1 MHFTLNQSRSRVA
14 AFALLAFACC
24 APRLGAAKSGGDD
37 LQGIYRRNA
46 TDSLGYLLHLP
57 PGYDPAKLY
66 PLVLCFHGAGGRG
79 QDNRGRGS
87 EAGAVL
93 RSPSSQERYPC
104 FVLLPQ
110 CPQNEK
116 WVDTEWSRGNYRLG
130 TVAASK
136 SMTLALE
143 VLESVLARYS
153 IDRQRVYVTGQ
164 SMGGFATWD
173 AVLRRPTLFA
183 AAVPVC
189 GGGDPTDVARIR
201 SLPVWVFHGRD
212 DPTIPVTASREM
224 VAALEVK
231 GGDVRFTELTG
242 VGHNAWSPAWRDEKE
257 LLPWLFRQRRE
268 RDASKS
274 P

>member
-1 MHFTLNQSRSRVA
+1 
-14 AFALLAFACC
+14 LLAFACG
-24 APRLGAAKSGGDD
+24 APRLSAAKNGGDE
-37 LQGIYRRNA
+37 LQEIYRRNA

-57 PGYDPAKLY
+57 AGYDPARSY

-79 QDNRGRGS
+79 QDNKGRGT

-110 CPQNEK
+110 CPPNEK
-116 WVDTEWSRGNYRLG
+116 WVDTEWGRGSYRLKD
-130 TVAASK
+130 VAASK

-143 VLESVLARYS
+143 ALQAVLARYS
-153 IDRQRVYVTGQ
+153 VDRQRVYVTGQ

-173 AVLRRPTLFA
+173 AVLRQPALFA

-189 GGGDPTDVARIR
+189 GGGDPTEAARIS
-201 SLPVWVFHGRD
+201 SLPVWVFHGTD
-212 DPTIPVTASREM
+212 DHTIPVAASREM
-224 VAALEVK
+224 VAALKTK
-231 GGDVRFTELTG
+231 GSEVRFTELAG
-242 VGHNAWSPAWRDEKE
+242 VEHNAWSPAWRDEKE

-268 RDASKS
+268 PDAPK
-274 P
+274 